1 MITTMMGFVD
11 TFILCGGRGMRM
23 GGINKGRL
31 KLCGKDFVKILYD
44 EFSQLG
50 DVHIVGREEDF
61 PEYPTLRDYIEN
73 SGPVGG
79 ILSALKFSST
89 QKVLI
94 VPCDSPLFSKEH
106 ALYLLDNIDGYEISA
121 FFTEKPTPIPGIY
134 RKNLFDDLRKFFK
147 NGGRSISRFVL
158 SRRSIF
164 IHPRSWISVKGVNT
178 PQEYSEILKLKGC

>member
-1 MITTMMGFVD
+1 
-11 TFILCGGRGMRM
+11 MRM

-44 EFSQLG
+44 EFSSLG

-61 PEYPTLRDYIEN
+61 PEYPTLEDYFEN
-73 SGPVGG
+73 SGPIGG

-106 ALYLLDNIDGYEISA
+106 ALYLTDNIDDYEISA
-121 FFTEKPTPIPGIY
+121 FFTEKPTPIPGVY
-134 RKNLFDDLRKFFK
+134 RKDLFDDLLEFFK
-147 NGGRSISRFVL
+147 SGGRSISKKEKTRKKIFV
-158 SRRSIF
+158 
-164 IHPRSWISVKGVNT
+164 HPRSWISIKGVNT
-178 PQEYSEILKLKGC
+178 PKGYSELLKLRGC